1 MPRTRKKEW
10 FDEESYWRA
19 MYPYMF
25 GVERMTAA
33 PDEMRRA
40 IQLAKP
46 KGKDVL
52 DLCCGPGRCS
62 IALAKRGYRVTGV
75 DRTKY
80 LLDMAKTNGRAAKVK
95 IEWIRKDMRD
105 FVRPASFDLVLNMFT
120 SFGFFDKKEE
130 DLDVLRNMF
139 TNLRPGGACLIDLM
153 GKEQIAKSFTRTTT
167 ENFPD
172 GTKLIR
178 YRELIDNWTRMRLE
192 WILIRRGRA
201 KSFPFYMTLYSAQE
215 LIDRLEK
222 VGFGDVKIYGNLDGA
237 PYDLKAQRM
246 IAVAR
251 KPK

>member
-10 FDEESYWRA
+10 FDDESFWRA
-19 MYPYMF
+19 MYPFMF
-25 GVERMTAA
+25 GAERLAAA

-46 KGKDVL
+46 KGKNVL

-80 LLDMAKTNGRAAKVK
+80 LLDKAKASARTAKVN
-95 IEWIRKDMRD
+95 IEWIRQDMRD
-105 FVRPASFDLVLNMFT
+105 FVRPESFDLVLSMFT
-120 SFGFFDKKEE
+120 SFGFFDKKEQ

-139 TNLRPGGACLIDLM
+139 INLRPGGVCLIDVM
-153 GKEQIAKSFTRTTT
+153 GKEQIAKIFTPTTSESFS
-167 ENFPD
+167 D

-178 YRELIDNWTRMRLE
+178 CHEMIDNWTRIRNE

-201 KSFPFYMTLYSAQE
+201 RSFHFHITLYSAQE

-222 VGFGDVKIYGNLDGA
+222 VGFVDLKIYGNLDGGA
-237 PYDLKAQRM
+237 YDLKAQRM
-246 IAVAR
+246 IAIAR

>member
-10 FDEESYWRA
+10 FDDESYWRS

-25 GVERMTAA
+25 PAERIAAA
-33 PDEMRRA
+33 PKEMRLALR
-40 IQLAKP
+40 LAKP

-75 DRTKY
+75 DRTKF
-80 LLDMAKTNGRAAKVK
+80 LLNKAIANTKAAKVK
-95 IEWIRKDMRD
+95 IEFIRKDMRD
-105 FVRPASFDLVLNMFT
+105 FVRPESFDIVLSMFT

-130 DLDVLRNMF
+130 DINVLRNIF
-139 TNLRPGGACLIDLM
+139 TNLRPGGVCLIDLM
-153 GKEQIAKSFTRTTT
+153 GKEQIIKSFTSTTL

-178 YRELIDNWTRMRLE
+178 HRELIDNLTRMKLE

-201 KSFPFYMTLYSAQE
+201 KSFRFYMTLYTAQE

-222 VGFGDVKIYGNLDGA
+222 VGFVDVKIYGNLDGA
-237 PYDLKAQRM
+237 PYGLKAQRM